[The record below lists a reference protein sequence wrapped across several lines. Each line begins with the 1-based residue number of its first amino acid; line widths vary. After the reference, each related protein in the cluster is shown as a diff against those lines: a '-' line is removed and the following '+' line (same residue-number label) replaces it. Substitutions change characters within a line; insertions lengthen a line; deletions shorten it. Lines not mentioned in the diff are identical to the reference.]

1 MEYGCIGKKLPHS
14 FSKIIHEK
22 IDDYSYDLCELT
34 EDELSD
40 FMVKRDFKA
49 INVTIPY
56 KEAVIP
62 YLYEMSDTAKE
73 IGAVN
78 TVVNRGGKL
87 YGYNTDFYGM
97 TALIKKN
104 NIDFC
109 GKKVTVLGTGGTS
122 KTAAA
127 VAKSLGA
134 ESVIKVS
141 RKTAEGTVTYD
152 ELYDTHT
159 DTDVIINTT
168 PVGMFPD
175 IFASPVNVEKF
186 QSLSG
191 VIDAVYNPLE
201 TKLVADAKNRG
212 IPAESGLYMLVGQAI
227 RAYEIFMDKTADE
240 NLLNDIFECVESEK
254 QNIVL
259 IGMPGSGKTTIGQ
272 AIAKK
277 LGRDFIDTDIEIK
290 KEIKTEISDYFQ
302 EFGEGKFRDIETD
315 VIKKVAKLS
324 GVVIATGGGAILRQ
338 ENIDALKMN
347 GVLYFLDRPLEQ
359 IVPTSDRPTASSVE
373 ALKKRY
379 NERYG
384 IYSSCADKRIV
395 VTGIFEDAVTQ
406 IESEHFHYENS
417 CY

>member
-22 IDDYSYDLCELT
+22 IGDYSYELCELT
-34 EDELSD
+34 EEELPL
-40 FMVKRDFKA
+40 FMTKRDFKA

-62 YLYEMSDTAKE
+62 YLYELSETAKS

-97 TALIKKN
+97 AALIKKN
-104 NIDFC
+104 NIDFA
-109 GKKVTVLGTGGTS
+109 GKKVAVLGTGGTS

-134 ESVIKVS
+134 ETVIKVS
-141 RKTAEGTVTYD
+141 RKSIDGTVTYD
-152 ELYDTHT
+152 ELYKNHS
-159 DTDVIINTT
+159 DTDIIINTT
-168 PVGMFPD
+168 PVGMFPQ
-175 IFASPVNVEKF
+175 IYASPVD
-186 QSLSG
+186 LSSFEHLTG

-201 TKLVADAKNRG
+201 TKLVANAKVKG
-212 IPAESGLYMLVGQAI
+212 IPAESGLYMLVAQAI
-227 RAYEIFMDKTADE
+227 RAYEIFMDQTAEE
-240 NLLNDIFECVESEK
+240 NLLNSIFNDVKSQK

-272 AIAKK
+272 AVSNK
-277 LGRDFIDTDIEIK
+277 LSRDFVDSDNEIK
-290 KEIKTEISDYFQ
+290 KIIKTDISDYF
-302 EFGEGKFRDIETD
+302 EKFGEEKFRDVETE
-315 VIKKVAKLS
+315 VIKDISKLS
-324 GVVIATGGGAILRQ
+324 GAVIATGGGAVLRQ
-338 ENIDALKMN
+338 ENVDALKMN

-359 IVPTSDRPTASSVE
+359 IIPTSDRPTASSTE

-384 IYSSCADKRIV
+384 IYCASADKNIT
-395 VTGIFEDAVTQ
+395 VTGNVQDAVVQ
-406 IESEHFHYENS
+406 IEGEHFNYENS

>member
-22 IDDYSYDLCELT
+22 IGDYSYELVELT
-34 EDELSD
+34 EDELPD
-40 FMVKRDFKA
+40 FMEKRNFKA

-62 YLYEMSDTAKE
+62 YLYELSDTAKE
-73 IGAVN
+73 IGSVN
-78 TVVNRGGKL
+78 TVVNVDGKL

-104 NIDFC
+104 NIGFC
-109 GKKVTVLGTGGTS
+109 GKKVAVLGTGGTS
-122 KTAAA
+122 KTASA

-134 ESVIKVS
+134 GSVIKVS
-141 RKTAEGTVTYD
+141 RKSADGTVTYN
-152 ELYDTHT
+152 ELYENHS
-159 DTDVIINTT
+159 DTDIIINTT
-168 PVGMFPD
+168 PVGMFPE
-175 IFASPVNVEKF
+175 IFASPVTVEKF
-186 QSLSG
+186 SSLSG

-201 TKLVADAKNRG
+201 TKLVANAKNMG

-227 RAYEIFMDKTADE
+227 RAYEIFMNKTADE
-240 NLLNDIFECVESEK
+240 NLLNDIFECVKAEK

-272 AIAKK
+272 VVARK
-277 LGRDFIDTDIEIK
+277 LSRDFIDTDIEIK
-290 KEIKTEISDYFQ
+290 KEIKTEISDFF
-302 EFGEGKFRDIETD
+302 EKHGEEKFRDIETE
-315 VIKKVAKLS
+315 VIKNIAKLS
-324 GVVIATGGGAILRQ
+324 GVVIATGGGAILRR
-338 ENIDALKMN
+338 ENIDVLKMN

-384 IYSSCADKRIV
+384 IYSSCADKSIT
-395 VTGIFEDAVTQ
+395 VTGIVDDAVTQ
-406 IESEHFHYENS
+406 IEREHFHYENS

>member
-22 IDDYSYDLCELT
+22 IGDYSYELVELT
-34 EDELSD
+34 EDELPD
-40 FMVKRDFKA
+40 FMEKRDFKA

-62 YLYEMSDTAKE
+62 YLYELSDTAKE

-78 TVVNRGGKL
+78 TVVNRDGKL

-104 NIDFC
+104 NIDFS
-109 GKKVTVLGTGGTS
+109 GKKVAVLGTGGTS

-134 ESVIKVS
+134 QTVIKVS

-152 ELYDTHT
+152 ELYENHSDTSI
-159 DTDVIINTT
+159 IINTT
-168 PVGMFPD
+168 PVGMFPE
-175 IFASPVNVEKF
+175 IFASPINVEKF
-186 QSLSG
+186 SSLSG
-191 VIDAVYNPLE
+191 VIDAVYNPLV
-201 TKLVADAKNRG
+201 TKLVADAKNKG

-227 RAYEIFMDKTADE
+227 RAYEIFMDKTADG
-240 NLLNDIFECVESEK
+240 NLLDNIFECVKSEK

-272 AIAKK
+272 AVAKK

-290 KEIKTEISDYFQ
+290 NEIKTEISDF
-302 EFGEGKFRDIETD
+302 FGEYGEEKFRGIETD
-315 VIKKVAKLS
+315 VIKNIAKLS

-338 ENIDALKMN
+338 ENIEALKMN
-347 GVLYFLDRPLEQ
+347 GVLCFLDRPLEQ
-359 IVPTSDRPTASSVE
+359 IVPTSDRPTASSID

-395 VTGIFEDAVTQ
+395 VTGIVEDAVTQ
-406 IESEHFHYENS
+406 IEREHFHYENS